1 MLDASRCCPRP
12 LLNRLDRYKVGGALK
27 CIIESL
33 HFFFGYLLNMLVH
46 VSGPCPG
53 CKPSQSFCA
62 LPARQ
67 SVHVDGKRDKAPPP
81 KRRCAAGR
89 GGMHQSSQ
97 TRLPQ
102 RHSNM
107 RVMAPLSESTTART
121 SFIFLPQMRQVLI
134 ELSST
139 TQIFSARNIS
149 ISRAP
154 VPGDL
159 VEITNLLK
167 QGKWKNWML
176 RPARSLRLYT
186 EQIKTRRLSRRSFW
200 GTSLGWPEG
209 RNGAI
214 R

>member
-1 MLDASRCCPRP
+1 MLTLRPEAQAQEPAARPFSPAAERTLPPALGANAREALSRLRQRP
-12 LLNRLDRYKVGGALK
+12 PDGR
-27 CIIESL
+27 
-33 HFFFGYLLNMLVH
+33 
-46 VSGPCPG
+46 PCHA
-53 CKPSQSFCA
+53 KRET
-62 LPARQ
+62 RQ
-67 SVHVDGKRDKAPPP
+67 RDLEQRK
-81 KRRCAAGR
+81 R
-89 GGMHQSSQ
+89 GGTHQSSQ

-102 RHSNM
+102 GHSNM
-107 RVMAPLSESTTART
+107 RVMPPLSESTTART

-149 ISRAP
+149 MSRAP
-154 VPGDL
+154 VRGDL

-167 QGKWKNWML
+167 QGKWKNRL
-176 RPARSLRLYT
+176 PSRARSLRLDT

-209 RNGAI
+209 RNAAI

>member
-1 MLDASRCCPRP
+1 MQQPVAQQGQARSAPKRLSRMLDASRCCPRP
-12 LLNRLDRYKVGGALK
+12 PLNRSNRYKVGGAFK

-33 HFFFGYLLNMLVH
+33 H
-46 VSGPCPG
+46 S
-53 CKPSQSFCA
+53 SR
-62 LPARQ
+62 RQ
-67 SVHVDGKRDKAPPP
+67 SSSCACASPAKCSGGH
-81 KRRCAAGR
+81 RRSGRCAAAGR
-89 GGMHQSSQ
+89 GGTHQSSQ

-102 RHSNM
+102 GHSNM
-107 RVMAPLSESTTART
+107 RVMPPLSESTTART

-149 ISRAP
+149 MSRAP
-154 VPGDL
+154 VRGDL
-159 VEITNLLK
+159 VKITNLLK
-167 QGKWKNWML
+167 QGKWKNRL
-176 RPARSLRLYT
+176 PSRARSLRLDT